1 MTRLSN
7 KEKIDNT
14 EMIPAKDKPISKT
27 INNMKVGDVEKFHIS
42 KSRSVKN
49 RVYDYNIEHIE
60 EGFLCKTCVE
70 RDKFIICVK
79 REK

>member
-27 INNMKVGDVEKFHIS
+27 INNMKVGDVERFHIS

-49 RVYDYNIEHIE
+49 RVYDMSLIQI
-60 EGFLCKTCVE
+60 
-70 RDKFIICVK
+70 
-79 REK
+79 